1 MECEN
6 CEGPE
11 ARALLRV
18 APMVALVVAALG
30 AGVSACARRRHHRR
44 HHEGPS
50 GSRGYGH
57 AHHDGAVGDDARRGD
72 RGGTMATVDGDAFEI
87 LAQRFA
93 NGEMDEDEF
102 RRRRSVLSE
111 FAR

>member
-11 ARALLRV
+11 ARALLRAV
-18 APMVALVVAALG
+18 PMVALFVAALG
-30 AGVSACARRRHHRR
+30 AGVGACARRRHHRR

-50 GSRGYGH
+50 GSGGCCHGR
-57 AHHDGAVGDDARRGD
+57 HHGVVGNDAEQGD
-72 RGGTMATVDGDAFEI
+72 QGRTIVTGDGDAFEV

-93 NGEMDEDEF
+93 NGELDEDEF

-111 FAR
+111 FTR